1 MIDTEARAG
10 EWIYPIVLKQTAD
23 NKPQEEI
30 DQIAR
35 VDRLG
40 VKAKG
45 HAGGIPVDDQTDKSK
60 ERDAGQL
67 GKSKLRE
74 RTTVLRSEVGQV
86 VGELVQPID
95 ARTCAWKRLR

>member
-10 EWIYPIVLKQTAD
+10 EWIHPIVFKQAAD
-23 NKPQEEI
+23 DEPQEKI

-45 HAGGIPVDDQTDKSK
+45 HAGGIPVDDKADKGK

-67 GKSKLRE
+67 RQSKLSE
-74 RTTVLRSEVGQV
+74 RPAVLRGQV
-86 VGELVQPID
+86 GEIVGELIQPID
-95 ARTCAWKRLR
+95 A